1 LAPQKTRLFKLASFF
16 IKGISFSRMNSLP
29 SIVSSTEAVFSSNN
43 LTTLDEFL
51 VDEVIVYKDFLRRVI
66 THSTLEKCI
75 FPLRLLTLKLS
86 FQLKPSGLLKVYRT
100 LNKFFKL
107 YRHFGQTSL
116 LTLHKKHYSLRQQ
129 FIPELYFLYW
139 TFTKTHRL
147 YINMR
152 NQKEINYNYLSL
164 SPGMFL
170 KFYNNKRP
178 LKRSKLFK
186 LLVVK
191 FLRKLL
197 IAAGVVHF
205 YVIVRRSPTLFSEL
219 FKKFMTPDI
228 NPYLL
233 PGRKAEYDDSSY
245 NTSRSVFSTYKFIF
259 AKTKFFGTFKD
270 RRRGRLKR
278 KIARRLIKK
287 NNILD

>member
-1 LAPQKTRLFKLASFF
+1 
-16 IKGISFSRMNSLP
+16 MNSLP
-29 SIVSSTEAVFSSNN
+29 SIVSSTEETFLVNN
-43 LTTLDEFL
+43 LSTLDEFL
-51 VDEVIVYKDFLRRVI
+51 LDEVKDYKDFLHRVV
-66 THSTLEKCI
+66 THSSVVKCI
-75 FPLRLLTLKLS
+75 FPLRLLTYKLS
-86 FQLKPSGLLKVYRT
+86 FQNKPSGLLKVYRT
-100 LNKFFKL
+100 FNRFFNL

-116 LTLHKKHYSLRQQ
+116 LTLHKKHYSLQRQ
-129 FIPELYFLYW
+129 FVPELYFLYW

-233 PGRKAEYDDSSY
+233 PGRKSGYDDSAH
-245 NTSRSVFSTYKFIF
+245 NLTKSVFSTYKFIF